1 MLTRAS
7 SWTRRCACT
16 RAIQT
21 IMLIAMA
28 VSLAGGD
35 GEAVLQEALRR
46 EPALLQSPDVAE
58 IYEAFVTDGGFDF
71 SW

>member
-1 MLTRAS
+1 
-7 SWTRRCACT
+7 
-16 RAIQT
+16 
-21 IMLIAMA
+21 MLIAMA